1 MDMKKALEEVLEKE
15 FVEKVEK
22 ALQTL
27 ENYHK
32 EYEVIKTSASLQ
44 AVIKFEEYQ
53 QFDRLGV
60 HFIGVLNEAKNRYD
74 EMKFYESALLLAKAS
89 MIKDSLDEIVGA
101 ISERLEEEENSSELK
116 HVNFPYIMFVAK
128 FDGEVNFDY
137 YETMAIVESDCTHY
151 ISWLDE
157 DGVRRF
163 TAANSKIDAMQM
175 AMAKGLGRDSV
186 YCKYQ

>member
-1 MDMKKALEEVLEKE
+1 MDMKKALGEALEKE

-22 ALQTL
+22 ALETL

-32 EYEVIKTSASLQ
+32 EYEVIKTSANLQ

-53 QFDRLGV
+53 QFDKLGAYLN
-60 HFIGVLNEAKNRYD
+60 GVLKEAKNRYK
-74 EMKFYESALLLAKAS
+74 EMKFYESALLLTKAS
-89 MIKDSLDEIVGA
+89 MIKDDLDKIVEV
-101 ISERLEEEENSSELK
+101 ISGRLEEEENSSELK
-116 HVNFPYIMFVAK
+116 HVNVPYIMFITK
-128 FDGEVNFDY
+128 FDDEMNFDY
-137 YETMAIVESDCTHY
+137 YETMTIVESNCAHY

-163 TAANSKIDAMQM
+163 AAANSKIDAMQM

>member
-1 MDMKKALEEVLEKE
+1 MDMKKTLEEALEKE

-22 ALQTL
+22 ALETL
-27 ENYHK
+27 ESYHK
-32 EYEVIKTSASLQ
+32 EYEVVKTSANLQ

-53 QFDRLGV
+53 QFDKLGAYL
-60 HFIGVLNEAKNRYD
+60 IGVLDKARDRYE
-74 EMKFYESALLLAKAS
+74 EMKFYESALLLTKAS
-89 MIKDSLDEIVGA
+89 MIKDDLDKIVEA
-101 ISERLEEEENSSELK
+101 ISNRLEEEENSSELK
-116 HVNFPYIMFVAK
+116 HVNVPYVMFITK
-128 FDGEVNFDY
+128 FDDEVNFDY
-137 YETMAIVESDCTHY
+137 YETMAIVESNCTHY

>member
-1 MDMKKALEEVLEKE
+1 MDMKKALGEALEKE

-22 ALQTL
+22 ALKTL

-32 EYEVIKTSASLQ
+32 EYEVIKTSANLQ

-53 QFDRLGV
+53 QFDKLGAY
-60 HFIGVLNEAKNRYD
+60 FIGVLNEAKNRY
-74 EMKFYESALLLAKAS
+74 EKMKFYESALLLTKAS
-89 MIKDSLDEIVGA
+89 MIKDDLDKIVEV
-101 ISERLEEEENSSELK
+101 ISGRLEEEENSSELK
-116 HVNFPYIMFVAK
+116 HVNVPYIMFITK
-128 FDGEVNFDY
+128 FDDEMNFDY
-137 YETMAIVESDCTHY
+137 YETMTIVESNCTHY

-163 TAANSKIDAMQM
+163 VAANSKIDAMQM

>member
-1 MDMKKALEEVLEKE
+1 MDMKKTLEEALEKE

-32 EYEVIKTSASLQ
+32 EYEVVKTSANLQ

-53 QFDRLGV
+53 QFDKLGAYL
-60 HFIGVLNEAKNRYD
+60 IGVLNEAKNRYE
-74 EMKFYESALLLAKAS
+74 EMKFYESALLLTKAS
-89 MIKDSLDEIVGA
+89 MIKDDLDEIIEA
-101 ISERLEEEENSSELK
+101 ISDRREEEDNTSELK
-116 HVNFPYIMFVAK
+116 HVNVPYIMFITK
-128 FDGEVNFDY
+128 FADEVSFDY
-137 YETMAIVESDCTHY
+137 YETMAIVESNCTHY

-163 TAANSKIDAMQM
+163 VAANSKIDAMQM
-175 AMAKGLGRDSV
+175 AMSKGLGRDSV
-186 YCKYQ
+186 YSKYQ

>member
-1 MDMKKALEEVLEKE
+1 MDMKKTLGEALERE

-32 EYEVIKTSASLQ
+32 EYEVVKTSANLQ

-53 QFDRLGV
+53 QFDKLGAYLN
-60 HFIGVLNEAKNRYD
+60 GVLNEAKNRYE
-74 EMKFYESALLLAKAS
+74 EMKFYESALLLTKAS
-89 MIKDSLDEIVGA
+89 MIKDDLDKIVEV
-101 ISERLEEEENSSELK
+101 ISGRLEEEENSSELK
-116 HVNFPYIMFVAK
+116 HVNVPYIMFITK
-128 FDGEVNFDY
+128 FDDEVNFDY
-137 YETMAIVESDCTHY
+137 YETMTIVESNCTHY

-163 TAANSKIDAMQM
+163 AAANSKIDAMQM

>member
-1 MDMKKALEEVLEKE
+1 MDMKKALGEALEKE

-27 ENYHK
+27 ENYYK
-32 EYEVIKTSASLQ
+32 EYEVVKTSANLQ

-53 QFDRLGV
+53 QFDKLGAYLN
-60 HFIGVLNEAKNRYD
+60 GVLKEAKNRYK
-74 EMKFYESALLLAKAS
+74 EMKFYESALLLTKAS
-89 MIKDSLDEIVGA
+89 MIKDDLDKIVEV
-101 ISERLEEEENSSELK
+101 ISGRLEEEENSSELK
-116 HVNFPYIMFVAK
+116 HVNVPYIMFITK
-128 FDGEVNFDY
+128 FDDEMNFDY
-137 YETMAIVESDCTHY
+137 YETMTIVESNCTHY